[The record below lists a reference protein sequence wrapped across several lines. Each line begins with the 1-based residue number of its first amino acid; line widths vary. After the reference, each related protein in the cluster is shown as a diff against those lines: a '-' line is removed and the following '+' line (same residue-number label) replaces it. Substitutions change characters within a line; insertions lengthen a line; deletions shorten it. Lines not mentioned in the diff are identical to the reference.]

1 MVSASVGALTV
12 QLSVKKG
19 SQILS
24 VFQKK
29 RVIEAMTRI
38 AGARRARRKFIAGW
52 REEAFYGLF

>member
-1 MVSASVGALTV
+1 MASASVGALTV

-38 AGARRARRKFIAGW
+38 TGARRARQKFIAGW
-52 REEAFYGLF
+52 REEAFYELF